1 VITTGVGGIDETVEN
16 GVQGIIIPQN
26 DEESL
31 LHAIVRLRGDSA
43 LYERMSRA
51 ARTRAENLLDVEKNA
66 ARIVDIMR
74 TSTLTAGHQRIHAHV

>member
-1 VITTGVGGIDETVEN
+1 
-16 GVQGIIIPQN
+16 
-26 DEESL
+26 
-31 LHAIVRLRGDSA
+31 
-43 LYERMSRA
+43 MSRA